1 MSFDYRA
8 CFILG
13 TDPIDALRLESTF
26 ASFGLAFAGAF
37 TSLIYEAGRVKEV
50 QAPQRD
56 WPAFIANG
64 NEPAPSAFGQVKA
77 EEFRFDFGFVT
88 LPGLLDA
95 PAPFDSLIRAVWLEM
110 SDQNLYDMALDLED
124 QESNLVRF
132 VVALYSALK
141 ARSMALGMETSALQ
155 FMQFFG
161 GQLPLA
167 EINER
172 ISVAIAPPAESAAAM
187 RQSPWLREIDVGGVH
202 VLTRYLK
209 GLEEYFPRIET

>member
-13 TDPIDALRLESTF
+13 TDPIDAGRLEGTF

-37 TSLIYEAGRVKEV
+37 TSLIYDAGRGKEV
-50 QAPQRD
+50 EAPRRD
-56 WPAFIANG
+56 WAAYTADGNG
-64 NEPAPSAFGQVKA
+64 PAPSAFGQLKA

-88 LPGLLDA
+88 LPGLLA
-95 PAPFDSLIRAVWLEM
+95 AAAPFDGLIRAVWLEM
-110 SDQNLYDMALDLED
+110 SDQNLYDMALALEV
-124 QESNLVRF
+124 QESSLVKF

-155 FMQFFG
+155 FMQFFS

-167 EINER
+167 EVNER
-172 ISVAIAPPAESAAAM
+172 ISVAIAPPAQSAAAM
-187 RQSPWLREIDVGGVH
+187 RESPWLREIDLGDVH

-209 GLEEYFPRIET
+209 GLEEYFPKIGT